1 MGIIAYE
8 MLTGTT
14 PFHSQNVNDTYSQIL
29 SYVDCE
35 HKDKLYYPSDVELS
49 DHLRD
54 LIDGLVS
61 KLNHRLAYKKI
72 VTHSFFHNIDW
83 MNIRQQVPPIIPT
96 LKSDDD
102 TSNFEEDIKKSK
114 RANTFEVSPTSP
126 SVKNTDFSGF
136 NLPFVGYG
144 YVHNDILNDVMH
156 LNISS
161 NTEVSRLS
169 KQVKSLQKLIDTQLL
184 DISSLQQNLSEH
196 QKKSIQVASVEKILA
211 VTKEEMLALKEKLK
225 EKTVEIAHSRTQVKT
240 LKNSLKIEEE
250 QRAKNDA
257 NIADVLNSTYQK
269 WERNKKISEQSYEKQ
284 ISEKKSEVLAIQEK
298 LTLCEKELESK
309 TAECL
314 HLQKTVDNFKDRL
327 KSSKNQIDTEINAFA
342 RKHRDS
348 NAYFEGHLRELR
360 TKLQSQIDAKHTADD
375 EIQSLNAIIEENNQ
389 KLKLISDQRE
399 KLDQAYS
406 NMTKQL
412 NKEIS
417 ENQKLHDE
425 NQRLTQ
431 KVTELQNKLENVA
444 VETQK
449 MHRASGTRDSIEGTA
464 SVYCS
469 LESINSEV
477 ENQLKKDLILAK
489 ECENEQR
496 LRANSLEETVKRLE
510 AAIERLS
517 EQGISG
523 VEVMLERKNE
533 KLEEKL
539 TTVQEQ
545 ATVERQASRT
555 AHLQLWKL
563 EKELETVKNNNKSL
577 EQTIKNIRNEKE
589 DLLRKVKD
597 SKITAQ
603 HREERI
609 TELQS
614 DLTTL
619 KTEMQTERNRWSTI
633 EIERNKERAQ
643 IINQNTRIH
652 KLEIDLGECKSKMCL
667 FEQQKNA
674 LHVENKQLTQNLRNE
689 RDRIQDI
696 MEQLSECQQNYDSL
710 IKNHD
715 LLKNVCSLLDTQLKE
730 LEEMYNAQVEQNE
743 SKSASIDKLWE
754 DIRERDAKLSK
765 LQQELRDER
774 AQKINTTQK
783 ASEMTNELTVL
794 TENLEKCQQNIHDI
808 QHNLTEKTE
817 LLMKAEELVEVQKG
831 EIHSLYCINQSLN
844 REIVIVKEEN
854 SKLLTELYMS
864 KESYQKL
871 NFEHTSLHD
880 NFNDLKKEVEQLNG
894 TMIELKNYHTQRE
907 IKFEATQ
914 KQYKKLIDYLQKRV
928 DELSQKKKKTLAE
941 VLFGSNNSNNSSK
954 KENTPPIPSQV
965 QKEQRPYKANA
976 SQTVSNAKKTEDKMK
991 RVGKES
997 FKTPTKNSKQKTDQ
1011 VKETTIHGVDSD
1023 THQFERSSYTNGP
1036 DIQEQCIVCKKRFVD
1051 DTVYKCKKCDA
1062 CVHQYCRGS
1071 NIKCTVNTNLHNIR
1085 ENDETSSLEMFPKQA
1100 YNGDV
1105 VLREIDSTPQLKVLC
1120 MYEIEKNVLLL
1131 GKYHSLI

>member
-1 MGIIAYE
+1 

-14 PFHSQNVNDTYSQIL
+14 PFHSQNVHDTYNQIL
-29 SYVDCE
+29 SYVDCDDT
-35 HKDKLYYPSDVELS
+35 DKLQYPSDIELT
-49 DHLRD
+49 DHFRD
-54 LIDGLVS
+54 LIDGLVT
-61 KLNHRLAYKKI
+61 KINHRLSYKKI
-72 VTHSFFHNIDW
+72 VTHGFFQNIDW

-96 LKSDDD
+96 LKSEDD

-114 RANTFEVSPTSP
+114 RANTYDVSPTS
-126 SVKNTDFSGF
+126 SSIKHADFTGF

-144 YVHNDILNDVMH
+144 YVNNEILGDIMFLGNS
-156 LNISS
+156 N

-196 QKKSIQVASVEKILA
+196 QMKSVQVASVEKILA
-211 VTKEEMLALKEKLK
+211 VTKEEMLTLKEKLK
-225 EKTVEIAHSRTQVKT
+225 EKTVEIAQCRTQVKT

-269 WERNKKISEQSYEKQ
+269 WERAKKLSEQSYEKQ

-298 LTLCEKELESK
+298 LKLCEKELESK
-309 TAECL
+309 SAECF

-360 TKLQSQIDAKHTADD
+360 AKLQNQVDAKHTADD
-375 EIQSLNAIIEENNQ
+375 EIQKLNAFIEETSQ
-389 KLKLISDQRE
+389 KMKLISDQRD
-399 KLDQAYS
+399 KLDYAHS
-406 NMTKQL
+406 SLTHQL
-412 NKEIS
+412 NKEVNENHTLRD
-417 ENQKLHDE
+417 ENQKLSL
-425 NQRLTQ
+425 RI
-431 KVTELQNKLENVA
+431 TELQNKLENVA
-444 VETQK
+444 TETQK
-449 MHRASGTRDSIEGTA
+449 MNRASSVRDSIEGSA

-477 ENQLKKDLILAK
+477 ENQLKKDLLLAK

-563 EKELETVKNNNKSL
+563 EKELETVKNKRDRL
-577 EQTIKNIRNEKE
+577 EQAMKNVQNEKE

-609 TELQS
+609 AELQS
-614 DLTTL
+614 DLAAL
-619 KTEMQTERNRWSTI
+619 KNEVQTERTRWNTI
-633 EIERNKERAQ
+633 EMERSKERSQ
-643 IINQNTRIH
+643 IINQNTKIH
-652 KLEIDLGECKSKMCL
+652 KLEIDLDECKSKMSL
-667 FEQQKNA
+667 FEQQKNS
-674 LHVENKQLTQNLRNE
+674 LNIENKQLTQKLRNE
-689 RDRIQDI
+689 RENVQN
-696 MEQLSECQQNYDSL
+696 MTEKLTECQQNYDSL
-710 IKNHD
+710 IKNHE

-743 SKSASIDKLWE
+743 SKSASIDKLWGE
-754 DIRERDAKLSK
+754 IRERDAKLSK
-765 LQQELRDER
+765 LQQENRDEKV
-774 AQKINTTQK
+774 QKINITQK
-783 ASEMTNELTVL
+783 TSEMSNELDSL
-794 TENLEKCQQNIHDI
+794 AEKLETSQQNLKMLQHDFM
-808 QHNLTEKTE
+808 EKSE
-817 LLMKAEELVEVQKG
+817 SLMKAEELVEVQKQ
-831 EIHSLYCINQSLN
+831 EIQSLQCINQSLE
-844 REIVIVKEEN
+844 REIIIVKEEN
-854 SKLLTELYMS
+854 SNLLTELYMS
-864 KESYQKL
+864 RENYQKL
-871 NFEHTSLHD
+871 NFEYSSLQES
-880 NFNDLKKEVEQLNG
+880 FNDLKKECDQLNG
-894 TMIELKNYHTQRE
+894 TLLELNGYHTQRE
-907 IKFEATQ
+907 IKSEATQ
-914 KQYKKLIDYLQKRV
+914 TQYKKLIDYLQKRV

-941 VLFGSNNSNNSSK
+941 VLFGSNTSNSSSK
-954 KENTPPIPSQV
+954 KENVPPMFAGKV
-965 QKEQRPYKANA
+965 QKKQGPSKA
-976 SQTVSNAKKTEDKMK
+976 TSNRKPSTSKKYENEPKNL
-991 RVGKES
+991 RNLKEVVN
-997 FKTPTKNSKQKTDQ
+997 KT
-1011 VKETTIHGVDSD
+1011 KETSLHVEDSD
-1023 THQFERSSYTNGP
+1023 THQFERSSYTNVS
-1036 DIQEQCIVCKKRFVD
+1036 DTVTEQCIVCKKCFSN
-1051 DTVYKCKKCDA
+1051 DTVYQCKKCDA

-1071 NIKCTVNTNLHNIR
+1071 NIKCSVNSKALYDSYTNDR
-1085 ENDETSSLEMFPKQA
+1085 TPSLEAFPKQKGMDIILGESDE
-1100 YNGDV
+1100 NV
-1105 VLREIDSTPQLKVLC
+1105 PVLEICC
-1120 MYEIEKNVLLL
+1120 MFEIEENVLLL
-1131 GKYHSLI
+1131 GKQH